1 MDLIENGGEIETSS
15 DEDSEEVKSRS
26 QPSNAMISNHSS
38 EHIEHPKK
46 IENNK
51 DLTGSMAK
59 LKEENTFLFGFIK
72 SITAFQEQ
80 NN

>member
-1 MDLIENGGEIETSS
+1 MDLIENGGVIETSS

-26 QPSNAMISNHSS
+26 QPSNAMISNHAS
-38 EHIEHPKK
+38 EHIEHPKQS
-46 IENNK
+46 ENNNK

-72 SITAFQEQ
+72 SIRALQ
-80 NN
+80 